1 MVTRSAA
8 APRRSGRSRKAVESV
23 YTEAVAE
30 AEAEAKKQRDGI
42 GKQQGGAKK
51 GQRKVSMG

>member
-30 AEAEAKKQRDGI
+30 AEAKKQRDGI